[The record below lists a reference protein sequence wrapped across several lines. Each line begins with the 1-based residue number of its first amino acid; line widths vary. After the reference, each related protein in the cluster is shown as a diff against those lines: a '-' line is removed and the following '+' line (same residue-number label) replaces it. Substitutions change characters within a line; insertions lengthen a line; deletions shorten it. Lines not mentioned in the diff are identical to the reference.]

1 MDKNIGKKLDGRF
14 EILRLIGTGGMA
26 DVYKA
31 HDILE
36 DKIVAVKIL
45 KKEFAEN
52 EEFLRRF
59 RNESRAIAV
68 LSHPNIVKVIDVS
81 FSNKMQY
88 IVMEYIDGITL
99 KDYLETEKVLDWN
112 TASYFMLQIL
122 RALGHAHDMGI
133 VHRDVKPQN
142 IMILSDG
149 TIKVMDFGIAKFAR
163 EEGLTT
169 TAQAIGSV
177 HYISPEQARSDA
189 TDEKSDIYSAGIVFY
204 EMLTGQKPFDN
215 ENPISVALMH
225 MQARAKK
232 PSDVN
237 PDVPKGLEEI
247 ILKAIEKEPSD
258 RYLSASVMI
267 NDIEKFKSSPEET
280 FGYYEEEERYN
291 MERDNQNKEMHTKS
305 FKSLDERFS
314 MSRKAV
320 SEEKPEPEYDEYD
333 EDYPEEEYIEKRSMF
348 IPMLSGVVIV
358 TIIIAVV
365 FLAALLSA
373 YFNSDGSDYK
383 EFHVD
388 DFTGYD
394 YEYVK
399 REYSQLL
406 NFAILE
412 SKYSDQD
419 ENTILSQDIAPG
431 TVVKPGHEI
440 NVTISKGP
448 QMINIPSVDTGF
460 TMEQ

>member
-1 MDKNIGKKLDGRF
+1 
-14 EILRLIGTGGMA
+14 
-26 DVYKA
+26 
-31 HDILE
+31 
-36 DKIVAVKIL
+36 
-45 KKEFAEN
+45 
-52 EEFLRRF
+52 
-59 RNESRAIAV
+59 
-68 LSHPNIVKVIDVS
+68 
-81 FSNKMQY
+81 
-88 IVMEYIDGITL
+88 
-99 KDYLETEKVLDWN
+99 
-112 TASYFMLQIL
+112 
-122 RALGHAHDMGI
+122 
-133 VHRDVKPQN
+133 
-142 IMILSDG
+142 
-149 TIKVMDFGIAKFAR
+149 
-163 EEGLTT
+163 
-169 TAQAIGSV
+169 
-177 HYISPEQARSDA
+177 
-189 TDEKSDIYSAGIVFY
+189 
-204 EMLTGQKPFDN
+204 
-215 ENPISVALMH
+215 
-225 MQARAKK
+225 
-232 PSDVN
+232 
-237 PDVPKGLEEI
+237 
-247 ILKAIEKEPSD
+247 
-258 RYLSASVMI
+258 
-267 NDIEKFKSSPEET
+267 
-280 FGYYEEEERYN
+280 
-291 MERDNQNKEMHTKS
+291 MHTKS

-419 ENTILSQDIAPG
+419 ENTILSQDIEPG

-440 NVTISKGP
+440 KVTISKGP

-460 TMEQ
+460 TMEQAEQMLKEKFTTSVRRVYSDTVPEGYVIKTEPKADTPYKEGATVIIYVSRGKVTTNVTIPDVHGKKEAEARQILEDQDLVVKIITTSRKVLL